1 MSSNQKRRSKAD
13 GMKVRFPTV
22 ATRGF
27 LFSALSAS
35 YQEEKYIRSGSRRK
49 ICQQRI
55 KESLWDQGSNQ
66 STTFTLL
73 VVFLSKS
80 ERNETQLYQT
90 ILSSKLVLYRVQI
103 DKRANNL
110 YMATIDPDLDGQYF
124 GL

>member
-1 MSSNQKRRSKAD
+1 MVCSCGTACLGVVKIYQLK
-13 GMKVRFPTV
+13 
-22 ATRGF
+22 GF
-27 LFSALSAS
+27 QVETERDSA
-35 YQEEKYIRSGSRRK
+35 
-49 ICQQRI
+49 C
-55 KESLWDQGSNQ
+55 NQ

-73 VVFLSKS
+73 VVFLSKF